1 MSKDKFVKKASRE
14 PIQTKKVSR
23 VSLYREA
30 LNLSKKDVYE
40 AVGVSD
46 TCYRAWE
53 SGKFLPTGQNLYK
66 LAKVLKVSP
75 EVLAGKEV
83 FPGATLEDLKSFYE
97 SKDKKFSKALKFL
110 REERK
115 FSQGYMSE
123 ALRVPRTTYSN
134 WERGI
139 CYPPLES
146 FKTIVRLLKV
156 QGQSKC
162 LPSQESFQIIF
173 KKLSEGE

>member
-1 MSKDKFVKKASRE
+1 MSKDKVFKKRSGEAVE
-14 PIQTKKVSR
+14 TKKVSR
-23 VSLYREA
+23 VCLYREA
-30 LNLSKKDVYE
+30 LNLSQKDVYE

-66 LAKVLKVSP
+66 LAEVLKVSP
-75 EVLAGKEV
+75 KKIVGKEV

-97 SKDKKFSKALKFL
+97 GKDKKFSQALKFL

-123 ALRVPRTTYSN
+123 ALGVPRTTYSN
-134 WERGI
+134 WEQGK

-146 FKTIVRLLKV
+146 FKTIVRMLK
-156 QGQSKC
+156 
-162 LPSQESFQIIF
+162 L
-173 KKLSEGE
+173 